1 MNKTQLLLARAGM
14 LPVVAV
20 AAWTSYWHMVEV
32 ATTAGEHIFTAHI
45 LPFSVDGLMLT
56 ASVVLKSAKTR
67 RAKAV
72 SAVALLFGFLASGAA
87 NWIASEPA
95 IVSRVVGLWPALAL
109 LVAVELLLH
118 TNRATVRTAPARRPA
133 AKKVTK
139 PAQKPEAETAAP
151 KAPRT
156 RKAAPVPATAGSA
169 A

>member
-1 MNKTQLLLARAGM
+1 MNKTQLILARVGM

-32 ATTAGEHIFTAHI
+32 ATDAGEQAFTAHI
-45 LPFSVDGLMLT
+45 LPLSVDGLMLT

-67 RAKAV
+67 RAKTV
-72 SAVALLFGFLASGAA
+72 SSFALLFGFLASGAA
-87 NWIASEPA
+87 NWLASNPA
-95 IVSRVVGLWPALAL
+95 LESRVVGLWPALAL

-133 AKKVTK
+133 AKKASKT
-139 PAQKPEAETAAP
+139 AQKPLATTRADQ
-151 KAPRT
+151 APRA
-156 RKAAPVPATAGSA
+156 RKATQMPATAGSA